1 MNVRVWYWKEPQTDR
16 HQCTQFQSQS
26 HKIYNSLVGCC
37 CYCFFFCWCIGE
49 MGRERGNN
57 STFISYCA
65 VDLMCICSIRS
76 EKKLFNAVA
85 HSGSLSVLVTTIKC
99 TQQPIWLLF
108 LWHDFTLKNNPLIWT
123 FKCAITTENQWT
135 LWWVYDVMW
144 CDHLVLAVR
153 LAVLPYT
160 ILSFS
165 YSHTLA
171 LSVMRAMHSSNIKKK
186 LCPFCLLWANSHSFT
201 HTYTYTYAH
210 VSDVGS
216 LYDSISNSSW

>member
-1 MNVRVWYWKEPQTDR
+1 MWESGTERSPKPTGINVRSFNRNLTKYTIRLSVVVVIASSSVDVSEKWDVNGAIIRLLY
-16 HQCTQFQSQS
+16 H
-26 HKIYNSLVGCC
+26 IVLLI
-37 CYCFFFCWCIGE
+37 WCAFVPLG
-49 MGRERGNN
+49 
-57 STFISYCA
+57 
-65 VDLMCICSIRS
+65 LK
-76 EKKLFNAVA
+76 KKLFNVVA
-85 HSGSLSVLVTTIKC
+85 HSSSLSVLVTTIKC

-135 LWWVYDVMW
+135 LWWEYDVMW

-171 LSVMRAMHSSNIKKK
+171 LSVMRAMHTSNIKKSFVRFV
-186 LCPFCLLWANSHSFT
+186 FCGLTLNRSR
-201 HTYTYTYAH
+201 TYTYAH

-216 LYDSISNSSW
+216 LYDSISNLSW